1 MSARLNLAALT
12 AEELQV
18 LYGVNGAQS
27 VLPDVSRAR
36 LEGRTLSGPEIQT
49 TLTFTPL
56 PERGWGASP
65 EQTRLLAAEDAALR
79 GLGAQELGV
88 HYAPLISGARHQ
100 RAYLLEPDTALALRW
115 SETPDTTHA
124 PHGQTRQP
132 FVQAVTWLKD
142 RASGVACVLTTA
154 APQPP
159 SPTLSEQID
168 LHQHPDLNAAALLE
182 AHRAHVLRHGRGQ
195 KLPSTEN
202 AAEGW
207 GKAWQAVYALNV
219 AAWTRRGLLL
229 SFVPDERERA

>member
-1 MSARLNLAALT
+1 MPARLNLAALT

-18 LYGVNGAQS
+18 LYGVNAAQS

-36 LEGRTLSGPEIQT
+36 LEGRTLPGPDIQM
-49 TLTFTPL
+49 TLTFAPL

-65 EQTRLLAAEDAALR
+65 EQTRALAAEDAALR

-115 SETPDTTHA
+115 SETPDTTHS
-124 PHGQTRQP
+124 PHGQTPPP

-154 APQPP
+154 AAEPP
-159 SPTLSEQID
+159 TPTLSEQID
-168 LHQHPDLNAAALLE
+168 LHRHPDLTAAALLDI
-182 AHRAHVLRHGRGQ
+182 HRAHVLRHGRGQ
-195 KLPSTEN
+195 KLTPTEH

-207 GKAWQAVYALNV
+207 VRAWQAVYALNV

-229 SFVPDERERA
+229 DIASDERERI